1 MPIFDKPAMASD
13 QTLRF
18 VKIEIP
24 EFEDREMVDKNLCFQ
39 IYGLEQERPLV
50 RINNSF
56 YQGKWYPENNFV
68 IFSEKKIEIPTI
80 PVQIDPVL
88 FEEKKKTKIKI
99 IKLKTDSRIN
109 NSNQQNQNILKKL
122 RLFRIPI
129 IVR

>member
-1 MPIFDKPAMASD
+1 MVSD
-13 QTLRF
+13 QNIHF

-24 EFEDREMVDKNLCFQ
+24 EFEDREMIDKNLCFQ

-56 YQGKWYPENNFV
+56 YQGKWFPENNFV
-68 IFSEKKIEIPTI
+68 IFSEKKIEIFNI
-80 PVQIDPVL
+80 PIQIDPKL

-109 NSNQQNQNILKKL
+109 SSNQEDQSIHKKL
-122 RLFRIPI
+122 RLFRIPL